1 MSPLAF
7 GAFRLRP
14 RTSAF
19 IAATLLLAWVFSA
32 RPSISAPVPY
42 EQTTVAELLR
52 QEIQIHALPPDMI
65 SLAKAAVETSA
76 SAAERVSRLPADRQ
90 TALRALGEINIQ
102 LARMNFLQPLSEDLW
117 ANALSEALTPHD
129 ANDSAVVLALESS
142 ENQARRPYFDPHK
155 PAYWVQCQTGALFF
169 IAVGERL
176 GWDIRLASMPLHNY
190 VRFHLSNG
198 QIVNWDWTDSRS
210 LPDDYY
216 RRQLP
221 AGDHWVR
228 ARVFA
233 VSMSHREMVGYYLDQ
248 LGTAFDSTPEG
259 VHLMERAIGLNS
271 LEPHSANNLAWAYAT
286 HPNSTAD
293 QRTAAVGY
301 ALQSWATN
309 PDDPNVED
317 TVACA
322 FAAVSKYSRLAQR
335 IPFSRQKRFNRSCQK
350 LALRRVSMATQ
361 SLTFRC
367 VSSHLTQP
375 LHRLSRPMKNSK
387 VRWTGS

>member
-129 ANDSAVVLALESS
+129 ANDSAVVLALE
-142 ENQARRPYFDPHK
+142 EVALMTDIEQAGEAD
-155 PAYWVQCQTGALFF
+155 
-169 IAVGERL
+169 ERL
-176 GWDIRLASMPLHNY
+176 
-190 VRFHLSNG
+190 
-198 QIVNWDWTDSRS
+198 QIVG
-210 LPDDYY
+210 DDAIHGFVEVLLL
-216 RRQLP
+216 RGIGGVTK
-221 AGDHWVR
+221 GD
-228 ARVFA
+228 
-233 VSMSHREMVGYYLDQ
+233 
-248 LGTAFDSTPEG
+248 
-259 VHLMERAIGLNS
+259 
-271 LEPHSANNLAWAYAT
+271 AT
-286 HPNSTAD
+286 
-293 QRTAAVGY
+293 QV
-301 ALQSWATN
+301 
-309 PDDPNVED
+309 
-317 TVACA
+317 
-322 FAAVSKYSRLAQR
+322 
-335 IPFSRQKRFNRSCQK
+335 
-350 LALRRVSMATQ
+350 ALRETYDDRI
-361 SLTFRC
+361 
-367 VSSHLTQP
+367 
-375 LHRLSRPMKNSK
+375 
-387 VRWTGS
+387 G